1 MSGRRSSFWRSMPAW
16 QPPEVKEP
24 AALARELDRIEA
36 RIVAREWEVIVNPN
50 MSLAR
55 RRVAAQRVM
64 DHSARRGAVRSARVA
79 VAVAE
84 GLSHG

>member
-1 MSGRRSSFWRSMPAW
+1 MPAY
-16 QPPEVKEP
+16 QPAEVKEP
-24 AALARELDRIEA
+24 RKLAAELDAIER

-55 RRVAAQRVM
+55 RRAAAARVM
-64 DHSARRGAVRSARVA
+64 DFSRRQGAVRSARVA

-84 GLSHG
+84 GLSNG